1 MIRLQVIEGP
11 NTCDQIALHSV
22 QTKLACIIAT
32 WKLGL
37 QGTSEAHKKT
47 TNNVIKAKLSFS
59 YIQLVPGF
67 CIWFQ
72 VP

>member
-11 NTCDQIALHSV
+11 NTCDQIAFCPNEAGMHN
-22 QTKLACIIAT
+22 IAT
-32 WKLGL
+32 WKIGL
-37 QGTSEAHKKT
+37 RVTREAHKKT
-47 TNNVIKAKLSFS
+47 NNNVIKAKASFS